1 MNNIEEVILYRN
13 NEEKN
18 NTIKKSLETMRNR
31 IKKLEKEANRLELDQ
46 IGELKN
52 NSIDFTKDLEIDKRS
67 IYVGNVDYSSK
78 PDDLKR
84 FFSTCGQLERV
95 TIICDKWTGQ
105 PKGYAYVQFSTKEGV
120 ENAILLDCSEFK
132 GRAIKV
138 IPKRTNIFGFN
149 REKNRIRKYDRSYY
163 GRKHC
168 KYRSSY
174 QSFKNKKTLFQP
186 YFGET

>member
-1 MNNIEEVILYRN
+1 MNNNLKE
-13 NEEKN
+13 
-18 NTIKKSLETMRNR
+18 SLKTMRSR
-31 IKKLEKEANRLELDQ
+31 IKNLEEEANRLELEQ
-46 IGELKN
+46 ISELKN
-52 NSIDFTKDLEIDKRS
+52 KNNLIDLTENLEIDKRS

-84 FFSTCGQLERV
+84 LFSKCGQLERV

-132 GRAIKV
+132 GREIKV

-149 REKNRIRKYDRSYY
+149 REKNKMR
-163 GRKHC
+163 
-168 KYRSSY
+168 
-174 QSFKNKKTLFQP
+174 
-186 YFGET
+186 